1 MKKILLTVALGL
13 SLPLSAAQ
21 AGQNLNA
28 QNALNSLNASV
39 ASAELSIA
47 LANAND
53 AISDVRGQDAVN
65 QLSASVANAEV
76 SISLANA
83 YDAIALGE
91 RHEAMNMLTA
101 SIASAEMSIALA
113 NGNETLSGVSDET
126 MLSEL
131 SGLLADT
138 QTQNADQ
145 LILATVSERPVL
157 ASTVQAMAL
166 ESGLGEAMVAS
177 AIIGGL
183 SAAEATAAGQ

>member
-28 QNALNSLNASV
+28 QDALNNLNASV
-39 ASAELSIA
+39 AAAELSIA
-47 LANAND
+47 LVNANE
-53 AISDVRGQDAVN
+53 AISHVSGQDAVN
-65 QLSASVANAEV
+65 QLSASVANAEI

-83 YDAIALGE
+83 YDAIAFGE

-113 NGNETLSGVSDET
+113 NGNETLNGVSDVT

-131 SGLLADT
+131 SGLLAKSDT
-138 QTQNADQ
+138 PNIEQ
-145 LILATVSERPVL
+145 LILATVAERPML
-157 ASTVQAMAL
+157 ASSVQTMAL
-166 ESGLGEAMVAS
+166 DSGYSEAMIAT

>member
-1 MKKILLTVALGL
+1 MKKILLTVALSL

-21 AGQNLNA
+21 AGQNHDA

-39 ASAELSIA
+39 ATAELSIA
-47 LANAND
+47 LANANE
-53 AISDVRGQDAVN
+53 AISDVRGQDAIN
-65 QLSASVANAEV
+65 LLTASVANAEI

-131 SGLLADT
+131 SGLLADS

-166 ESGLGEAMVAS
+166 ESGFNEAMVAS

-183 SAAEATAAGQ
+183 SAAETTAAGQ